1 MLSAA
6 VTLPSC
12 FRERS
17 TLFKHRSAEFYDSKS
32 SYIALLLTD
41 APLSFL
47 EAFILAII
55 SYFWVGMRSNEG
67 NFIYFLAMLIAL
79 ECAGQALG
87 RLLCALYRKQVTANS
102 MSSVI
107 ILIFGTVGGFMPS
120 YLSIPPILR
129 WLSWL
134 TPVAYAFEGLMLNE
148 FVDLQFESDLGG
160 SGGNQAMPIE
170 IGGNQW
176 LGSYNLPRASFAD
189 TTSIKVFDIFMV
201 FLFALLYDTLGK
213 SSADFI

>member
-12 FRERS
+12 FRERA

-47 EAFILAII
+47 EACILAII
-55 SYFWVGMRSNEG
+55 SYFWVGMRSGAG
-67 NFIYFLAMLIAL
+67 NFVYFLFMLIAL

-102 MSSVI
+102 MSSVSRELSLLLLVHLDDI
-107 ILIFGTVGGFMPS
+107 NFTHGFPYRS
-120 YLSIPPILR
+120 
-129 WLSWL
+129 
-134 TPVAYAFEGLMLNE
+134 
-148 FVDLQFESDLGG
+148 
-160 SGGNQAMPIE
+160 
-170 IGGNQW
+170 
-176 LGSYNLPRASFAD
+176 SF
-189 TTSIKVFDIFMV
+189 
-201 FLFALLYDTLGK
+201 
-213 SSADFI
+213 